1 MRVADAVW
9 QRIKK
14 ETSVVYFV
22 AGGGA
27 MYLVDALG
35 RSGIQCVAHI
45 HEQGAGFAAI
55 GHAMYTNRLAVCL
68 VTSGPGSTNVLSAVA
83 AAWTD
88 SLPVLFIS
96 GQAKT
101 STLVGDSGLRTK
113 GVQEVDIIRMVKPIT
128 KEAYQPMSSGL
139 DCLMALDDMILE
151 CMHQRRGPCFL
162 SIPLDVQN
170 LPDIQGVNS

>member
-1 MRVADAVW
+1 MTRVADEIFT
-9 QRIKK
+9 RLKP
-14 ETSVVYFV
+14 VVDCVFMV
-22 AGGGA
+22 SGGGA
-27 MYLVDALG
+27 MHLVDALG
-35 RSGIQCVAHI
+35 RSGIPYVAHI

-83 AAWTD
+83 AAWMD

-113 GVQEVDIIRMVKPIT
+113 GVQEIDIIKIVKPIT
-128 KEAYQPMSSGL
+128 KKAYRPMPSGV

-151 CMHQRRGPCFL
+151 CMFQRRGPAWL
-162 SIPLDVQN
+162 AIPLD
-170 LPDIQGVNS
+170 IQGMEV